1 MSIYKLTD
9 DDFKEYYTSI
19 PLDLTEHYESVVK
32 GMTKGDKL
40 NTILVNNKENKPI
53 FSDWNSLKNR
63 FDSKGNFVAKN
74 GNGITIKYSV

>member
-40 NTILVNNKENKPI
+40 NTILMNNKENKPI
-53 FSDWNSLKNR
+53 SSDWNSLKNR
-63 FDSKGNFVAKN
+63 FDSKGNFVTQN
-74 GNGITIKYSV
+74 GNGITIRYSV